1 MKQMDELDKTI
12 WIVQILLS
20 VIFLVAKLSLLVLI
34 FIWWRKSTR
43 LQYLFE
49 GIKLSLLFF
58 IIFHV
63 HFLLFWLIL
72 GLILFLNYYL
82 NISITMWILLVFQ
95 IVSFST
101 NILKIFSQKLLYFQI
116 LAFKEFSLILD
127 TAVIVYV
134 VMKNDKSSIIGLA
147 IAYKNLA
154 MGVFFF
160 LSSIIVFISS
170 KIINFYKKK
179 NLRKVGLMK
188 SDDMVR

>member
-101 NILKIFSQKLLYFQI
+101 NIVKIFSQKLLYFQI

>member
-1 MKQMDELDKTI
+1 
-12 WIVQILLS
+12 
-20 VIFLVAKLSLLVLI
+20 
-34 FIWWRKSTR
+34 
-43 LQYLFE
+43 
-49 GIKLSLLFF
+49 
-58 IIFHV
+58 
-63 HFLLFWLIL
+63 
-72 GLILFLNYYL
+72 
-82 NISITMWILLVFQ
+82 MWILLVFQ

-134 VMKNDKSSIIGLA
+134 VMKNDKSYIIGLA

>member
-134 VMKNDKSSIIGLA
+134 VMKNDKSYIIGLA